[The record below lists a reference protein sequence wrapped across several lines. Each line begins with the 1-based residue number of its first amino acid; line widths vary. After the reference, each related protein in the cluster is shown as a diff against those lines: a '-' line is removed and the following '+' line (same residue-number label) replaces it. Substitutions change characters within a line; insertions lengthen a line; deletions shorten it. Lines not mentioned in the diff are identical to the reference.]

1 MYKLWTFQSK
11 EVLDIIK
18 KHGVY
23 YSERDRVIDYLKSSI
38 RVGEIYLD
46 ESIKRRLRSY
56 DWMVSQMESKIGKRP
71 KECCM
76 PIWAFYEYDA
86 QKKKYIDDVTVDEV
100 GIELLIREENVVLT
114 DYMLWHCILNDLPI
128 IPEDDEYYSFKEKA
142 EKCGYWGTNDKD
154 YDNKSMEFEE
164 CKEYKYKSWQRVFN
178 VTSKG
183 NSNNSKLAGPLK
195 VLIGEIPFECILNS
209 TDEENLNNSKL
220 EDPIQ
225 ACLWKIRSE
234 DILNVY

>member
-86 QKKKYIDDVTVDEV
+86 QKKEYIDNVTVDEV
-100 GIELLIREENVVLT
+100 GIELLIREENVILT
-114 DYMLWHCILNDLPI
+114 DYDSWHDILSSYPI
-128 IPEDDEYYSFKEKA
+128 FLDDDEFYSFKEKA
-142 EKCGYWGTNDKD
+142 ERCGYWGANDKD

-178 VTSKG
+178 VTGEG
-183 NSNNSKLAGPLK
+183 N
-195 VLIGEIPFECILNS
+195 F
-209 TDEENLNNSKL
+209 NNSKL

>member
-23 YSERDRVIDYLKSSI
+23 YSERDRVIDYLRSSI

-71 KECCM
+71 KEGCM

-142 EKCGYWGTNDKD
+142 LNCGFFYKHDTD
-154 YDNKSMEFEE
+154 YKKNPLEFEE
-164 CKEYKYKSWQRVFN
+164 CIEYKYKSWQRVFN

>member
-23 YSERDRVIDYLKSSI
+23 YSERDRVIEYLKSSSK
-38 RVGEIYLD
+38 VEPAYLD
-46 ESIKRRLRSY
+46 EHIKNRLRSY
-56 DWMVSQMESKIGKRP
+56 DWIASQMDSKIGKRP
-71 KECCM
+71 KEGCM
-76 PIWAFYEYDA
+76 PIWAFYEYEF
-86 QKKKYIDDVTVDEV
+86 KKKIFIDDVTDDEV
-100 GIELLIREENVVLT
+100 GLELLVREENVVLT
-114 DYMLWHCILNDLPI
+114 DYALWHYILNDTPI
-128 IPEDDEYYSFKEKA
+128 FLDEDEFYSFKEKA
-142 EKCGYWGTNDKD
+142 EKCGYWGANDKD

-178 VTSKG
+178 VTGEG
-183 NSNNSKLAGPLK
+183 N
-195 VLIGEIPFECILNS
+195 F
-209 TDEENLNNSKL
+209 NNSKL

>member
-23 YSERDRVIDYLKSSI
+23 YSERDRVIEYLKSSSK
-38 RVGEIYLD
+38 VEPAYLD
-46 ESIKRRLRSY
+46 EHIKNRLRSY
-56 DWMVSQMESKIGKRP
+56 DWIASQMDSKIGKRP

-142 EKCGYWGTNDKD
+142 EKCGYWGQTIKIMIINLWNLK
-154 YDNKSMEFEE
+154 NVKNININLGS
-164 CKEYKYKSWQRVFN
+164 VF
-178 VTSKG
+178 
-183 NSNNSKLAGPLK
+183 LM
-195 VLIGEIPFECILNS
+195 
-209 TDEENLNNSKL
+209 
-220 EDPIQ
+220 
-225 ACLWKIRSE
+225 
-234 DILNVY
+234 

>member
-23 YSERDRVIDYLKSSI
+23 YSERDRVIDYLRSSI

-71 KECCM
+71 KEGCM

-142 EKCGYWGTNDKD
+142 ERCGYWGANDKD
-154 YDNKSMEFEE
+154 YANKSMEFEE
-164 CKEYKYKSWQRVFN
+164 CTEYKYKSWQRVFN

>member
-100 GIELLIREENVVLT
+100 GIELLIREENVILT
-114 DYMLWHCILNDLPI
+114 DYDSWHDILSSYPI
-128 IPEDDEYYSFKEKA
+128 FLDDDEFYSFKEKA
-142 EKCGYWGTNDKD
+142 ERCGYWGANDKD

-178 VTSKG
+178 VTGEG
-183 NSNNSKLAGPLK
+183 N
-195 VLIGEIPFECILNS
+195 F
-209 TDEENLNNSKL
+209 NNSKL